1 MTSPLRPAAR
11 HAGLWTEVAL
21 ALALITLA
29 TLVLNAGVFWLLLK
43 RTEEERR
50 TDLALSLSSALTAQ
64 LEVEGSRGNER
75 EAAFRRVLSAYQ
87 GTALD
92 LHELYVVDARYQ
104 TIASVSGD
112 APDVPDTGLR
122 AAVVASQQFID
133 IKGSHLGARFVQVTS
148 PIAPRGRPV
157 GALRV
162 SVPLKAPAVPGGVL
176 GFAAFYV
183 GGSFG
188 LVSLF
193 GYVLFRRSLIQPVQ
207 ALVQGTARIAGG
219 DFGHQVRLDA
229 ALELQGLSDALN
241 AMSASLSGYRA
252 RTQEQVASLE
262 KANAELRLAQEALVR
277 SEKLASVGRLA
288 AGLAHEV
295 GNPLAAVLGYVDL
308 LSMGLDDPQVERDLV
323 DRSRK
328 ELERI
333 HRIIRDLLD
342 FARAG
347 SGRVE
352 PIELSE
358 ALAEAVATVAPI
370 GKLRELNLGVQCAPE
385 LPRVE
390 MERDKLHQVLVNLL
404 LNAADALEGRPDPR
418 VSLQARLDPADG
430 MVVIECQDN
439 GPGFDPVALDR
450 AFEPFFTT
458 KDVGEG
464 TGLGLSTCLQV
475 VEGAGGRIEVEN
487 RAEGGARVRIHLPAL
502 REEAA

>member
-1 MTSPLRPAAR
+1 M
-11 HAGLWTEVAL
+11 AL

-43 RTEEERR
+43 HTEEERR

-64 LEVEGSRGNER
+64 LEVEGSKGAER
-75 EAAFRRVLSAYQ
+75 EAAYRRVLSAYQ

-92 LHELYVVDARYQ
+92 LHELYVVDANYR
-104 TIASVSGD
+104 TIASVSGS
-112 APDVPDTGLR
+112 APEVPDTGLR
-122 AAVVASQQFID
+122 AALVASQQFIT
-133 IKGSHLGARFVQVTS
+133 IQGSHLGARYVQVSS

-183 GGSFG
+183 GCSFV

-229 ALELQGLSDALN
+229 SVELQGLSDTLN
-241 AMSASLSGYRA
+241 AMSVSLSGYRA
-252 RTQEQVASLE
+252 RTEEQVASLE
-262 KANAELRLAQEALVR
+262 KANLELRLAQEALVR
-277 SEKLASVGRLA
+277 SAKLASVGRLA

-295 GNPLAAVLGYVDL
+295 GNPLAAVVGYVDL
-308 LSMGLDDPQVERDLV
+308 LALGLDDPKVEQDLV
-323 DRSRK
+323 SRARV

-342 FARAG
+342 FARVG
-347 SGRVE
+347 TGRVE
-352 PIELSE
+352 PIEVDE

-370 GKLRELNLGVQCAPE
+370 GKVRELSLEVRCAAG
-385 LPRVE
+385 LPRLQ

-404 LNAADALEGRPDPR
+404 LNAADALAGREQPR
-418 VSLQARLDPADG
+418 VVLDAREGSADG
-430 MVVIECQDN
+430 LIVIECQDN
-439 GPGFDPVALDR
+439 GPGFDAVALDR

-464 TGLGLSTCLQV
+464 TGLGLATCLQV
-475 VEGAGGRIEVEN
+475 VENAGGRIQIGN
-487 RAEGGARVRIHLPAL
+487 RPEGGAVVRIELPVEPRRAGGG
-502 REEAA
+502 AA